1 VSRLEVGDR
10 DAVVAVAFSP
20 DGHYVAAGVD
30 DMTARVFEAL
40 GGKEVAR
47 VLLGNTVRMVAFSP
61 NGRYLAAGALGW
73 DGGVKVF
80 EAPGGREVSRVEVDD
95 SDAAD
100 AAFSPNGRYIAVG
113 SNDTVRVFEAL
124 GGR

>member
-1 VSRLEVGDR
+1 
-10 DAVVAVAFSP
+10 
-20 DGHYVAAGVD
+20 
-30 DMTARVFEAL
+30 MTARVFEAV

-61 NGRYLAAGALGW
+61 NGRYVAAGALGW

-80 EAPGGREVSRVEVDD
+80 EALGGRDVSRVEVDD

-100 AAFSPNGRYIAVG
+100 AAAFSPNGRYIAVG
-113 SNDTVRVFEAL
+113 SNDTVQVFEAL